1 MVHRKKK
8 HLNKINKC
16 QRFLAGSCNFED
28 DACWYQ
34 HKQKD
39 TGNRLEGE
47 LIRIKCNTC
56 DKVFETKFELMHHR
70 KREHIQEVPQC
81 TKSKNGTCWFSAKTC
96 WFHHEEIERMND
108 NGNDDKVRN
117 NIYNEEMIGKMFN
130 MMEVFTQRI
139 LKLEN
144 DKQMPNQQNTI

>member
-1 MVHRKKK
+1 MR
-8 HLNKINKC
+8 
-16 QRFLAGSCNFED
+16 
-28 DACWYQ
+28 
-34 HKQKD
+34 
-39 TGNRLEGE
+39 
-47 LIRIKCNTC
+47 
-56 DKVFETKFELMHHR
+56 HR

-81 TKSKNGTCWFSAKTC
+81 TKSTNGTCWFSAKTC
-96 WFHHEEIERMND
+96 WFHHEEIERLND
-108 NGNDDKVRN
+108 NGNDDKVQN